1 MQGLWLGSWKGRI
14 DKPLDLD
21 WKSTSVRV
29 LGVYIG
35 NIDTGAA
42 NFEEQYAAIRAKI
55 RMWKPRPLSEIGKI
69 RVANMFLYSRLWYR
83 TEVMTPWRG
92 RARRDGVLDG
102 GYAQVERE
110 VEGFV
115 FRGRMEIAGARLRDG
130 YDLGGAQLVD
140 IGD

>member
-21 WKSTSVRV
+21 WKSTSVKV
-29 LGVYIG
+29 LGVHIG

-69 RVANMFLYSRLWYR
+69 RVANVPLLAVVVSHGGDGSV
-83 TEVMTPWRG
+83 EGESERG
-92 RARRDGVLDG
+92 RSLRWRVRAGGERGGGVC
-102 GYAQVERE
+102 
-110 VEGFV
+110 
-115 FRGRMEIAGARLRDG
+115 I
-130 YDLGGAQLVD
+130 
-140 IGD
+140 